1 MAVGAVARRG
11 AAISPRTG
19 PVRDGANAGPP
30 PIPPDPDGI
39 VRSPAAKAA
48 YKAYMKG
55 QLKKF
60 FEDII
65 ATATKKHH

>member
-1 MAVGAVARRG
+1 
-11 AAISPRTG
+11 
-19 PVRDGANAGPP
+19 VRDGANAGPP
-30 PIPPDPDGI
+30 PIPPDPDGV

-65 ATATKKHH
+65 ATATKKHT